1 MLRSRVL
8 SFGAGCCLAACQL
21 LLAQST
27 GTVRGVV
34 RDVSGGIV
42 PKASVSMVNA
52 ATQQK
57 AQVLTTAAGTY
68 AFAFLAPGTYSL
80 AVEQPGFNR
89 FQRENIAVDVAGM
102 VEIDVT
108 LQVGGATETVNVG
121 AGAEQLQTNS
131 SDLSHVVDN
140 TMMNAVP
147 LSSRNFTQILAL
159 SPGVT
164 ANVIDA
170 GATGR
175 NSVNISANGGRPWDN
190 NVVLNGMNADN
201 AMSQGFDDAQ
211 DKTGVPV
218 PSPDAIEQFK
228 VQTGLYDAE
237 FGKQGGGTVN
247 MVTKSGGAQFHG
259 TAFEFFRNTVLDAN
273 SFFQKASGA
282 AKPIFRQNQYGGTV
296 GGPVKKDKI
305 FFFVSYEGT
314 NQANGI
320 SSTSNKTTFLPVVG
334 DRSRQALGA
343 IYAGKTGVFGGV
355 PISADGSNIN
365 PVALALLNAKLP
377 GGQFAVPSPCA
388 LTNAT
393 TGYCAFSAPAIFNEN
408 QVIANGDVV
417 ITSKQR
423 LSLKTLYSR
432 DPTRLP
438 FQSSTTV
445 PGYGENDYHLNLN
458 EAVSHTWTIG
468 PTMVNEV
475 RAGYSRSVVLQTPIE
490 PFSATS
496 IGMTPP
502 TPLNG
507 TPSISVSG
515 LFNIGTNRNND
526 QLVRQQQ
533 VEIADTLSKVIG
545 RHQFRVGGSVN
556 PTRIKYSDLF
566 VQRGEITIQ
575 SFPDFLLGMS
585 GSQNGTPYSN
595 LNQTLGGTGRPAV
608 YPAMNNFAWFLQ
620 DDFQVNDRL
629 TLNLGLRYQ
638 YNGQAYTSDG
648 KESNWDFRLYP
659 KDGPPPGGT
668 LSGLVVPANLPSDFP
683 IAAGVTKL
691 NHNSLIDSQEYLDL
705 SPRVGIAW
713 RPIKHLSNTVLRAG
727 YGLFRSAV
735 AGTYSI
741 GVSEQQPFYSSVIAG
756 GANNPNVTLQN
767 PFPNVPPPSAFPLYQ
782 PISLGSNPTVYPY
795 DPLLKQPRTQEYSAN
810 IQTEVKRIVIQAGYV
825 GSRST
830 NLVGFVAPNQAGLA
844 SPDAPIHGQTTNT
857 LANLLL
863 RVPFIGFT
871 PGVDGIGAF
880 MSTYCPSEQACN
892 ASPYTGKPFWSRYN
906 SFQLSLN
913 KRYSNGLSFS
923 GAYTWAHSW
932 DNLNGST
939 AGRQQSLGGV
949 TGDFHNPTV
958 GPSNFV
964 RRDVFTG
971 SYLYEIP
978 KWRMAKGALNFAL
991 NGWSLSGVVIVE
1003 TGLPFSV
1010 TDSRGGTIVGS
1021 NGSFAQLAPGLT
1033 QSDLVTYPG
1042 SLTHY
1047 FNTSAFVAPLKIGD
1061 GTALGNGPR
1070 NYLTGPGFWNTDL
1083 AVVKNFPVRENIK
1096 AEFRAEFFN
1105 LFNHPNFASPGSS
1118 VSSTASFGVIS
1129 NTVAAP
1135 RIIQLALRVRF

>member
-1 MLRSRVL
+1 MRIPTFVFELAV
-8 SFGAGCCLAACQL
+8 FLAAAAPV
-21 LLAQST
+21 LAQST
-27 GTVRGVV
+27 GSVRGVV
-34 RDVSGGIV
+34 RDTSSSVV
-42 PKASVSMVNA
+42 PRASLSIVNA

-57 AQVLTTAAGTY
+57 SQSLTSAGGTY
-68 AFAFLAPGTYSL
+68 AFAFLTPGTYTL
-80 AVEQPGFNR
+80 AAEQPGFNR
-89 FQRENIAVDVAGM
+89 FIRENIVVDVAGV
-102 VEIDVT
+102 VEIDIA
-108 LQVGGATETVNVG
+108 LQVGTAVDSVSV
-121 AGAEQLQTNS
+121 AAAAEQLQTNS

-140 TMMNAVP
+140 IMMNAVP

-273 SFFQKASGA
+273 SFFQNASRA
-282 AKPIFRQNQYGGTV
+282 PKPIFRQNQYGGTI
-296 GGPVKKDKI
+296 GGPIKREKI
-305 FFFVSYEGT
+305 FFFLSYEGT

-320 SSTSNKTTFLPVVG
+320 SSTSNKTTFLPAVG
-334 DRSRQALGA
+334 DRSRQGLGA
-343 IYAGKTGVFGGV
+343 IYGGKTGIFGGV
-355 PISADGSNIN
+355 PIAADGSNIN
-365 PVALALLNAKLP
+365 PVALALLGTKLP
-377 GGQFAVPSPCA
+377 GGQYAIPSPCV
-388 LTNAT
+388 LTSAA

-408 QVIANGDVV
+408 QVIANGDVA
-417 ITSKQR
+417 ISAKQR
-423 LSLKTLYSR
+423 FSVKSIYSR
-432 DPTRLP
+432 DPTQLP

-445 PGYGENDYHLNLN
+445 LGYGENDYHLNVNIAL
-458 EAVSHTWTIG
+458 SHTWTINAS
-468 PTMVNEV
+468 TVNEL
-475 RAGYSRSVVLQTPIE
+475 RAGYSRSVVLQQPVE

-507 TPSISVSG
+507 TPSISVNG

-533 VEIADTLSKVIG
+533 IEIADTLSKVIG
-545 RHQFRVGGSVN
+545 KHQLRVGGSIN
-556 PTRIKYSDLF
+556 PTRVKYSDLF
-566 VQRGEITIQ
+566 VQRGEIIIQ

-585 GSQNGTPYSN
+585 GAQNGTPYSN
-595 LNQTLGGTGRPAV
+595 LSQTLGGTGRPAV
-608 YPAMNNFAWFLQ
+608 YPAMNNYSLFAQ

-659 KDGPPPGGT
+659 KDVPPTGGT
-668 LSGLVVPANLPSDFP
+668 LAGLVLPGNLPATFP
-683 IAAGVTKL
+683 VPAGVTKL
-691 NHNSLIDSQEYLDL
+691 THNSLIDNQEYLGF
-705 SPRVGIAW
+705 SPRVGLAW
-713 RPIKHLSNTVLRAG
+713 RPLKQIPNTVLRVG

-741 GVSEQQPFYSSVIAG
+741 GVSAQQPFYSSVIAG
-756 GANNPNVTLQN
+756 GANNPNVTLQT
-767 PFPNVPPPSAFPLYQ
+767 PFPNVPSPSAFPLYQ
-782 PISLGSNPTVYPY
+782 PIRLGSNPTVYPY
-795 DPLLKQPRTQEYSAN
+795 DPLLKEPRTQEYSGN
-810 IQTEVKRIVIQAGYV
+810 IQTEVKRMVIQAGYV

-844 SPDAPIHGQTTNT
+844 SPDAPIHGQTTST
-857 LANLLL
+857 LSNLLL
-863 RVPFIGFT
+863 RVPFVGFT
-871 PGVDGIGAF
+871 PGVDGMGAF
-880 MSTYCPSEQACN
+880 MSTYCASEQACS

-906 SFQLSLN
+906 SFQLSVN
-913 KRYSNGLSFS
+913 RRYANGLSFS
-923 GAYTWAHSW
+923 GAYTWAHSV

-939 AGRQQSLGGV
+939 SGRQQSLGGL
-949 TGDFHNPTV
+949 TGDFHNPAI
-958 GPSNFV
+958 GPSNFI
-964 RRDVFTG
+964 RRNVFTG

-978 KWRMAKGALNFAL
+978 RWKAAKGALNITL

-1003 TGLPFSV
+1003 TGLPFNV

-1021 NGSFAQLAPGLT
+1021 NGSFAQLAPGLSS
-1033 QSDLVTYPG
+1033 SDLTTYPG
-1042 SLTHY
+1042 SLTRY

-1070 NYLTGPGFWNTDL
+1070 NYLTGPGFWNTDM
-1083 AVVKNFPVRENIK
+1083 AVVKNFPVRENVR
-1096 AEFRAEFFN
+1096 AEFRTEFFN
-1105 LFNHPNFASPGSS
+1105 LFNHPNFANPGSNVAS
-1118 VSSTASFGVIS
+1118 PASFGVIS

-1135 RIIQLALRVRF
+1135 RILQLALRIRF